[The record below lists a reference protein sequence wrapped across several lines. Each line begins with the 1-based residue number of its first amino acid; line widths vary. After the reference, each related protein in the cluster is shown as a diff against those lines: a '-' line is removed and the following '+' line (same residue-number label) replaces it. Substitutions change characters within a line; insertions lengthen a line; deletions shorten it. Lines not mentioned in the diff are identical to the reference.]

1 MQEALPAAGAAQN
14 GITALSDAPVVE
26 RFAWE
31 KSGAQSVTLRVKAPR
46 ASTVEVSG
54 DFTNW
59 IPTQLRAD
67 GSGWWSVNLPLKPG
81 KYQMNLRINGGS
93 WVVPPGLLSM
103 VDEFGGSVGL
113 LIVE

>member
-1 MQEALPAAGAAQN
+1 MQEALPVVGAAQN
-14 GITALSDAPVVE
+14 GMTAVSEAPVVE
-26 RFAWE
+26 RFVWE
-31 KSGAQSVTLRVKAPR
+31 KSSQQGVTLRVKAPR
-46 ASTVEVSG
+46 AGTVEVSG

-59 IPTQLRAD
+59 VPSQLTAI
-67 GSGWWSVNLPLKPG
+67 GSDWWSISLPLRPG